1 MQWVVTHNSASKYGD
16 WEGDEWGKRKLK
28 DTEIDWFKTR
38 PDIINNYVYN

>member
-1 MQWVVTHNSASKYGD
+1 MQLVVTHNSASKYGD
-16 WEGDEWGKRKLK
+16 WEEEWGKKIK